1 MWIIFFVE
9 NIGHKYDLEVG
20 WGGVGW
26 GGWTLFGSGGGPAL
40 RKQNLTK

>member
-1 MWIIFFVE
+1 MWIIFFE

-26 GGWTLFGSGGGPAL
+26 GAWTLFGSGGGPAL
-40 RKQNLTK
+40 KKQNLTK